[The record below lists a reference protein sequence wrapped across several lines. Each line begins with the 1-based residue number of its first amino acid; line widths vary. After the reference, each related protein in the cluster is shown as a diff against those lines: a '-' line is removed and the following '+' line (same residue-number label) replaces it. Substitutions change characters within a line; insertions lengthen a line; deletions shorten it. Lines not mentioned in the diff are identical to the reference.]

1 VYATSELFDAGD
13 LPEETVSV
21 PRLKAA
27 KLAAVAVAEPF
38 DEPDAY
44 AAVK

>member
-1 VYATSELFDAGD
+1 MIALLEAGD

-21 PRLKAA
+21 PRLKAQ
-27 KLAAVAVAEPF
+27 KLAVVAVAEPF
-38 DEPDAY
+38 DEPEAY